1 MDQGKFLEL
10 LKSIQVPDTN
20 RVKAATTELRK
31 NYYPNPETLVWL
43 LQLLTSHDETIIRQ
57 QAAVESL
64 RLVPKHWAKLPA
76 EQKPVIRQKLLE
88 STLNEQAKLVR
99 HSSSRVIAAIASLD
113 LEAGQWDDLPG
124 ALAQAATSPQVA
136 YREVGVYILFALLE
150 AAGDLFADKLPGLFS
165 LFANT
170 IKDAESAEV
179 RSNTMLALS
188 RLAMMI
194 DADENPESL
203 AAFTAAVPSM
213 VNCLKEAVNEDDED
227 RAMQAFEV
235 FQTLLGCES
244 ALLNPHFKDLITF
257 MIELGADTDL
267 SAESRSQAI
276 SFLMQCVKYRKM
288 KVQAIPDAGKMLT
301 LKSMQIA
308 TEVPDDE
315 DIDDDEEI
323 TPHRSAFGLLDL
335 LATSLP
341 PRQVVVPLLEALP
354 QYVNSDRASFRKA
367 GILALSMCVEGAPD
381 FIATQ
386 LDGLLPIVLRLLND
400 PVIGVRQA
408 ALNGV
413 ARLADE
419 LVDELS
425 KHHEQLLPPLLKNFD
440 AACQQAS
447 NENDQK
453 MNIEMLKASC
463 GALDSLVD
471 GMEKEIS
478 VKYAGELVPRLGR
491 LFGHPDF
498 KVKASAAGAMGSL
511 AGSTEDA
518 FLPYFEPTM
527 KALEQY
533 VTIKDSEEELDL
545 RCAVCDAMGYMA
557 TAVGRE
563 PFKPYVQPLMHA
575 SEEAL
580 HLDHPR
586 LRETSYILWSV
597 LSKVY
602 EEDFTP
608 FLGGVV
614 KSLLDCLDQ
623 EESELEVELGEDAQD
638 LLGQEVVIQGK
649 KVKVTG
655 ATDEPE
661 DLDDMEDDGD
671 DDEDWDDLSG
681 VTAVALEKEIAVE
694 VIADVLSHTRQNFI
708 PYLEKTIETV
718 MGLVEHSYE
727 GVRKTAIATLWRAY
741 ACLWALMEDHTGS
754 KWTPGLPPT
763 TQPTQELI
771 KLGEVVATATL
782 SVWEDEIDQPT
793 VTDIN
798 RNVAATLKLCGPAIL
813 SQENMFERTVSIV
826 TSIITKTHPCQ
837 IDIGDD
843 EVDEDLESS
852 EYDWLLIDT
861 ALDVIIALSAALGEQ
876 FGELWKIYQKPVMK
890 FASAETNY
898 ERSTAIGVIAECTAN
913 MGAGVTPFTSTLMK
927 LLLHRLSDEDAETK
941 SNAAYATGLLI
952 FNSTDSASYLPS
964 FGTILTKLEPLLQTQ
979 HARTLDNAA
988 GCVSRMIM
996 AHQDQM
1002 PVSDIMPVLVN
1013 LLPLT
1018 EDYEENQPIYQ
1029 CIIGLLQQQE
1039 PTVMSLL
1046 PKLMPIFASVLGE
1059 PAEQLDLETRTKMV
1073 EMVKAIASKHP
1084 ELVKPHELLAGFL

>member
-10 LKSIQVPDTN
+10 LQSVQVPDTT

-31 NYYPNPETLVWL
+31 NYYPNPESLVWL
-43 LQLLTSHDETIIRQ
+43 LQLLTSHQDVSVRQ
-57 QAAVESL
+57 QAGVEAL
-64 RLVPKHWAKLPA
+64 RLVPKHWEGLPA
-76 EQKPVIRQKLLE
+76 DQKPVIHETLLKA
-88 STLNEQAKLVR
+88 TLNEQAKLVR
-99 HSSSRVIAAIASLD
+99 HSAARVISAIASID
-113 LEAGQWDDLPG
+113 LEGGLWDDLPG
-124 ALAQAATSPQVA
+124 ALAQAATSPQVS

-150 AAGDLFADKLPGLFS
+150 AAGDIFADKLPGLFS

-170 IKDAESAEV
+170 IKDPESGDV

-188 RLAMMI
+188 RMALLI
-194 DADENPESL
+194 DADENPEAL
-203 AAFTAAVPSM
+203 KAFTAAVPSM
-213 VNCLKEAVNEDDED
+213 VNVLKEAVNEDDED

-235 FQTLLGCES
+235 FQTLLGCEA
-244 ALLNPHFKDLITF
+244 ALLNPHFKDLISF
-257 MIELGADTDL
+257 MIELGADTNL

-288 KVQAIPDAGKMLT
+288 KVQSIKDAGKMLT
-301 LKSMQIA
+301 LKSMEIA
-308 TEVPDDE
+308 TEIPDDE
-315 DIDDDEEI
+315 DVEDDEEI

-341 PRQVVVPLLEALP
+341 PRQVIVPLLEALP

-386 LDGLLPIVLRLLND
+386 LDNLFPIVLRLLND

-408 ALNGV
+408 ALNSV

-425 KHHEQLLPPLLKNFD
+425 KFHEQLIPALLKNLD
-440 AACQQAS
+440 AACEQAAS
-447 NENDQK
+447 ESDQK
-453 MNIEMLKASC
+453 MNIEMLKSSC

-471 GMEKEIS
+471 GVEKEVA
-478 VKYAGELVPRLGR
+478 VKYASELVPRLGR
-491 LFGHPDF
+491 LFAHPDF

-511 AGSTEDA
+511 AGSSEDA

-527 KALEQY
+527 KALSEY
-533 VTIKDSEEELDL
+533 VTMKASEEELDL

-557 TAVGRE
+557 TAVG
-563 PFKPYVQPLMHA
+563 PAAFQPYVQPLMHA

-602 EEDFTP
+602 EEEFTP
-608 FLGGVV
+608 FLDGVV
-614 KSLLDCLDQ
+614 KSLLECLGQ
-623 EESELEVELGEDAQD
+623 EESDLEVELGENAQD

-649 KVKVTG
+649 KVKVTA
-655 ATDEPE
+655 ATDDEDDMD
-661 DLDDMEDDGD
+661 DLDDEDDED
-671 DDEDWDDLSG
+671 DWDDLTA
-681 VTAVALEKEIAVE
+681 VTAVALEKEIAAE

-727 GVRKTAIATLWRAY
+727 GVRKVAIATLWRAY

-754 KWTPGLPPT
+754 KWTPGLPLKS
-763 TQPTQELI
+763 QPTAELI
-771 KLGEVVATATL
+771 KLGEVVTTATL
-782 SVWEDEIDQPT
+782 SVWEDEVDSAT

-798 RNVAATLKLCGPAIL
+798 RNVSATLKLCGPAVL
-813 SQENMFERTVSIV
+813 TQEKMLERTVSIIS
-826 TSIITKTHPCQ
+826 TIITKSHPCQ
-837 IDIGDD
+837 TDMGDD
-843 EVDEDLESS
+843 DFDEEMESS

-861 ALDVIIALSAALGEQ
+861 ALDVVIGLSAALGDQ
-876 FGELWKIYQKPVMK
+876 FGELWQVFQKQVMK
-890 FASAETNY
+890 FASSETNF

-913 MGAGVTPFTSTLMK
+913 MGSAVTPFTSTLLK
-927 LLLHRLSDEDAETK
+927 LLIHRLSDEDAETK

-952 FNSTDSASYLPS
+952 FHSTDSATYLPS
-964 FGTILTKLEPLLQTQ
+964 FNTILTKIEPLLHTQ

-996 AHQDQM
+996 AHQDKM
-1002 PVSDIMPVLVN
+1002 PISDIMSVLVEI
-1013 LLPLT
+1013 LPLT
-1018 EDYEENQPIYQ
+1018 EDYEENKPIYE
-1029 CIIGLLQQQE
+1029 CIIGLLEQQE
-1039 PTVMSLL
+1039 PTVMQLL
-1046 PKLMPIFASVLGE
+1046 PKLIPIFASVMGE
-1059 PAEQLDLETRTKMV
+1059 PAEQLDMETRKKMIHI
-1073 EMVKAIASKHP
+1073 VKLIAQKQPDMIKGH
-1084 ELVKPHELLAGFL
+1084 EQLVGFM